1 MKNILLFL
9 LFMTA
14 ASINAQTVMW
24 TDDPEHTRIGF
35 EVKHAGLSLSADIS
49 QTLTLP

>member
-24 TDDPEHTRIGF
+24 TDDPEHTRIG
-35 EVKHAGLSLSADIS
+35 SPLSADIS